1 MYKEVAQ
8 QWPGAI
14 SRPVEPD
21 KSFDMDS
28 IDLQRISTDDPAQE
42 GKKHIL
48 VLLDRFSRRVYAEA
62 TATRSVTESIRAFTK
77 MLRDAKAEPPLLV
90 NMDAAGEFTSAEFL
104 SELDKRKISY
114 RLKKPGRE
122 QKTVSYTHL
131 TLPTIC
137 SV

>member
-21 KSFDMDS
+21 KVFDMGS

-48 VLLDRFSRRVYAEA
+48 VLLDRFRGASTPRPRP
-62 TATRSVTESIRAFTK
+62 R
-77 MLRDAKAEPPLLV
+77 
-90 NMDAAGEFTSAEFL
+90 
-104 SELDKRKISY
+104 
-114 RLKKPGRE
+114 GR
-122 QKTVSYTHL
+122 
-131 TLPTIC
+131 
-137 SV
+137 